1 MADYEDDELDID
13 LRDPDDI
20 GARIILLSALSVW
33 PEINESE
40 ECVAWQKWLD
50 AQDVLTVATE
60 SELGIVNGLAGAH
73 LTESE
78 ADLCDRAID
87 SVVVLAWATALSDEL
102 PGLRLTTIDNDDLS
116 ERIPF
121 PDEPIGPFLDQLL
134 LRDET
139 DVALERERAEIWNWR
154 LAIEEIRRKDS
165 GADPGEIEE
174 AIREVVL
181 ESAIS
186 FAFTEIDAEDFLVE
200 GVPVRKLEDE
210 YLESLVVTSEERLRA
225 FNWLCGLTDWDHI
238 HPPE

>member
-1 MADYEDDELDID
+1 MADFDDELDIN

-20 GARIILLSALSVW
+20 GARIILLSALLVW

-40 ECVAWQKWLD
+40 EQMAWQKWLD
-50 AQDVLTVATE
+50 AQGILSVATDA
-60 SELGIVNGLAGAH
+60 ELAIIDGLSGDH
-73 LTESE
+73 LTEAE
-78 ADLCDRAID
+78 ADLCDRALD
-87 SVVVLAWATALSDEL
+87 SVVVLAWATALYEEI
-102 PGLRLTTIDNDDLS
+102 PPLRLMTLDSNDLS

-121 PDEPIGPFLDQLL
+121 PNEQIGPFLDQLL
-134 LRDET
+134 LQDE
-139 DVALERERAEIWNWR
+139 DAIAVERERSEIWNWR
-154 LAIEEIRRKDS
+154 LAIEEIRRRDA
-165 GADPGEIEE
+165 GAERAEIDD

-200 GVPVRKLEDE
+200 GVAVRTLEDE

-225 FNWLCGLTDWDHI
+225 LNWLCGLTEWDHI